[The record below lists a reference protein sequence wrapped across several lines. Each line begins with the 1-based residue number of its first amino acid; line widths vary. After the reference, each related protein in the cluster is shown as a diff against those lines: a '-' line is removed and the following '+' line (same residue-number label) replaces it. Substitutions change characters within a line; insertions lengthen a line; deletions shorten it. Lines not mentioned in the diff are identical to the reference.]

1 MFHPDNKYTQ
11 SSFQEPMGDALGHHG
26 AEGNAVGQVVE
37 PPTHLPPDPPAIAP
51 KFGPTPTPPPAS
63 PVQPTSGALHDND
76 LSDLS
81 IPEDVD
87 FGDEMPIEPYHPE
100 PYHPEP
106 SDHGSSDHA
115 DVTSSGLRVPARSVE
130 SVKTL
135 TKHFEERPGVSKPLA
150 EAAAENMHE
159 MEESASELPKP
170 KGVVAK
176 AHRGFMDGMSAFF
189 GSWWGMLIIA
199 ILVLGLVIS
208 LLAIYGHKAS
218 KKKHGEEAPSVPAGA
233 SPSPKHTPPPKR
245 AASGEEVT
253 VFLAWEASREPTQED
268 KVILF
273 NVGSPDIAWSCC
285 AQSIF
290 KNDKEV
296 HVRLPPG
303 NYAARTVHK
312 SGIQQVCSLETARRV
327 AFTDSATRCS
337 QGSST
342 SSTEIDLG
350 MCDTLVSDD
359 GGQNI

>member
-1 MFHPDNKYTQ
+1 MFHPDDEYTL

-26 AEGNAVGQVVE
+26 ADGNAVGQVVE
-37 PPTHLPPDPPAIAP
+37 PPTHLPPNPPAIAP

-63 PVQPTSGALHDND
+63 PVQPTSGALHEN
-76 LSDLS
+76 DLS
-81 IPEDVD
+81 IPDDVD
-87 FGDEMPIEPYHPE
+87 FGDEMPIEQ
-100 PYHPEP
+100 YHPEP
-106 SDHGSSDHA
+106 SNPSDHV
-115 DVTSSGLRVPARSVE
+115 DVTSSELRVPAGSVQ
-130 SVKTL
+130 SVQTL
-135 TKHFEERPGVSKPLA
+135 TKDFKERPGVSESLA

-159 MEESASELPKP
+159 MEESVSELPEP

-199 ILVLGLVIS
+199 VVVLGLVIS

-218 KKKHGEEAPSVPAGA
+218 KKKHEGQAPSEPTAGA
-233 SPSPKHTPPPKR
+233 SPSPKDTPRPKR

-253 VFLAWEASREPTQED
+253 VFLAWEASREPTRED

-290 KNDKEV
+290 KNHKEV

-303 NYAARTVHK
+303 NYAARTIHK

-337 QGSST
+337 QDSSA
-342 SSTEIDLG
+342 SSTEINLG
-350 MCDTLVSDD
+350 TCDTLVSDD